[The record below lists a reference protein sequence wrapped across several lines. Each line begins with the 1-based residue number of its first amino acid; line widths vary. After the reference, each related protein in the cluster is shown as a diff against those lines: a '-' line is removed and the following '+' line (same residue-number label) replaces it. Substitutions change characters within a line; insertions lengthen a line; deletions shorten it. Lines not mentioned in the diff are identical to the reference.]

1 MSIIWEKN
9 IKELSWTVTS
19 NKMDKTVVITVNS
32 VKTHPLYKK
41 RYIVKKKY
49 YAHDEDNACTV
60 GQVVKI
66 RQSRPLSKLKR
77 RVVVHSA

>member
-1 MSIIWEKN
+1 
-9 IKELSWTVTS
+9 
-19 NKMDKTVVITVNS
+19 MDKTVVITVNS

-60 GQVVKI
+60 GQVVKN
-66 RQSRPLSKLKR
+66 KTK
-77 RVVVHSA
+77 